1 MRIIIILSGFLIS
14 VLNCIGQNKINFRP
28 KQLFKELK
36 HQFKC
41 ESPIFV
47 ELENNSEIITNS
59 LNEKYFKIKN
69 NLLLIGYTYIGR
81 VKTCRTA
88 FCSASYNNLK
98 KDSQEFFDY
107 FILFDTSA
115 KIIAVNIYNYQA
127 SHGQE
132 ITIKSWLNQFIG
144 YDGSSELNV
153 GKNIDAI
160 SGATI
165 SVNSITNDIS
175 NKTKMLKKYITQQN
189 DRKNK

>member
-1 MRIIIILSGFLIS
+1 MKIIIILSGFLIS
-14 VLNCIGQNKINFRP
+14 VLNFIGQNEINFKP
-28 KQLFKELK
+28 KQLFKEVK
-36 HQFKC
+36 NQFKC
-41 ESPIFV
+41 ENPIFV
-47 ELENNSEIITNS
+47 EFENNSEIITNS

-88 FCSASYNNLK
+88 FCSASNNFK
-98 KDSQEFFDY
+98 KDTQEFFDY
-107 FILFDTSA
+107 FILFDTLA

-144 YDGSSELNV
+144 YDGSSELIV

-165 SVNSITNDIS
+165 SVHSITNDIL
-175 NKTKMLKKYITQQN
+175 NKTRMLKKYISQQKN
-189 DRKNK
+189 RKNK